1 VRKIPRAVY
10 LTADELDEVVAVRAA
25 EADALSNDAAKHA
38 LLKEVAQ
45 LRVYAAAERWTEPPR
60 LKSQR
65 LGLRKRGRHQAT
77 PLALKRSV

>member
-1 VRKIPRAVY
+1 MRKIPRAVY
-10 LTADELDEVVAVRAA
+10 LTADELDEVIAVRAA
-25 EADALSNDAAKHA
+25 EADALSNGVAKHA

-45 LRVYAAAERWTEPPR
+45 LRVYAAAKRWTEPPR

-65 LGLRKRGRHQAT
+65 LGLRERGRHQAT